1 MKKLLSIILIIAY
14 LCMLTSCTRAT
25 YGDIEGTLV
34 EKYQESYKGRV
45 YNYFR
50 LQLDDDDDDDILLFE
65 VADEIYISYSKND
78 KVSMTE
84 YKEYNIDGDLTSV
97 RYEFKAPKKQW

>member
-1 MKKLLSIILIIAY
+1 
-14 LCMLTSCTRAT
+14 MLTSCSKET

-50 LQLDDDDDDDILLFE
+50 LQFDDEDMPNGTLLFK
-65 VADEIYISYSKND
+65 VNDEIYISYSNDD
-78 KVSMTE
+78 KVPMTV
-84 YKEYNIDGDLTSV
+84 YKKYTIDGSLTSV
-97 RYEFKAPKKQW
+97 TYEFKDPK

>member
-50 LQLDDDDDDDILLFE
+50 LQIDDYDDILLFK
-65 VADEIYISYSKND
+65 VDDEIYISYSKND
-78 KVSMTE
+78 KVPMTE
-84 YKEYNIDGDLTSV
+84 YKEYNIDGDLNSV
-97 RYEFKAPKKQW
+97 RYEFKAPKKR

>member
-1 MKKLLSIILIIAY
+1 MKKIISIVFIVAASF
-14 LCMLTSCTRAT
+14 MLTSCARAT

-50 LQLDDDDDDDILLFE
+50 LQLDDDDILLFE
-65 VADEIYISYSKND
+65 VDDEIYISYSKND
-78 KVSMTE
+78 KVPMTE

-97 RYEFKAPKKQW
+97 RYEFKAPKNR